1 MARARTPSL
10 CYCAV
15 SPRPQP
21 LERPLVPTGL
31 GVSRTGVQSCCR
43 FSRRFQHGL
52 GGCALRACG
61 CGPVERYPV
70 ALAYRLEL
78 LAVFLAL
85 HRFFPVL
92 ERQHVLVRTDSTAA
106 VAYISRIGGMRSRRM
121 SQLARRLLLWSHP
134 RLKSLRAIH
143 VPGTLNRAADA
154 LSRQLLRPGEWRLH
168 PESVQLIW
176 ARFGEAQ
183 IDLLL
188 PPRSLIASCSFPDR
202 VLSARMHWLTAGLGA
217 RANTRFPQ

>member
-21 LERPLVPTGL
+21 LERPLVPTDL

-43 FSRRFQHGL
+43 FSRHFQHGL

-106 VAYISRIGGMRSRRM
+106 VVYISRIGGMRSRRM

-134 RLKSLRAIH
+134 RL
-143 VPGTLNRAADA
+143 NRCTPFIFRQAQPCSRCALTAA
-154 LSRQLLRPGEWRLH
+154 LRPGEWRLH

-188 PPRSLIASCSFPDR
+188 PPRSPIASCSFPDR
-202 VLSARMHWLTAGLGA
+202 ALSARMHLLPAGLG
-217 RANTRFPQ
+217 